1 MNGSA
6 LDVIEAELVLS
17 LEYVDDAK
25 MSVEDGD
32 VLETAAAKVEDKHSE
47 TTIDAD
53 VGSVSLSDTTIIE
66 VTVVG
71 GRSTVLV

>member
-1 MNGSA
+1 VDGSA
-6 LDVIEAELVLS
+6 LVIIEAELVF
-17 LEYVDDAK
+17 EYVDDAE

-32 VLETAAAKVEDKHSE
+32 VLEAAAAKVEDKHSE

-66 VTVVG
+66 TTIVG